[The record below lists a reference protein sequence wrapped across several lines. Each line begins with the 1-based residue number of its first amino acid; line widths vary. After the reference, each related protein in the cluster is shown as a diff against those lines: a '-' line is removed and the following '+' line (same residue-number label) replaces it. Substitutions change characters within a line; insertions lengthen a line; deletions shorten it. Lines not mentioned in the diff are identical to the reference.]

1 MTTQT
6 QPWIP
11 LHRRLEFQAAKAPG
25 RIALVHGT
33 QRLTYEALN
42 ARANQ
47 FAHELTLRGVGP
59 GDLIAVCLPRSC
71 DLVAAIIATLK
82 VGAAYVPVDPEYPAE
97 RVDYLLQN
105 SAPAAAFVQQ
115 EENFQ
120 RLAGRCICVTA
131 MHAQNAG
138 NLVES
143 VTEPADRIYV
153 IYTSGSTGRPKGA
166 INHHL
171 GFGNLLDWY
180 INEFELDERDC
191 VMIVTSPSF
200 DLTQKNFFAPLLVG
214 GKLVLSDQSVF
225 DPGVVAEIIAR
236 EGVTVL
242 NLTPSMF
249 TSLVEAAAPA
259 SLSSVRR
266 VFLGGE
272 PIHLQALQGMHA
284 RYPNIELVN
293 SYGPTECADV
303 ACYHRI
309 HPDWSRYELSPPPI
323 GKAIPGAR
331 MMVLDANL
339 QLVAAGEKGDIYI
352 GGMGVG
358 LGYLGQPELTAER
371 FIEHPSL
378 GRIYRTGDIG
388 KWLPEGDLGYLGRSD
403 FQLKIRG
410 FRIEPGEIEDVLR
423 GLPGVENAVVS
434 ARAGTTGEAQLV
446 AHVLRAAA
454 SAVTAA
460 GLRTQLGDVLPSY
473 MVPSAFVLMDRFP
486 LSPNG
491 KVDRQA
497 LPDPEPSRPDLSVP
511 CEAPRTRLEQAIC
524 DGISEL
530 LGIEPV
536 GRLDSFFELGGSSL
550 QAVQLARALS
560 AHTGRA
566 ISPSM
571 IFAHPAASDLAAS
584 LDGAQQGDKRF
595 IAGSRRA
602 ADIERGIP
610 RDTRAA
616 VAIIGVAGRF
626 PGADSVDALWSNLL
640 AEVDGITHFAPGK
653 LDAGIPSELLDD
665 PNYVRARGVIDGH
678 DLFDNAFFGVSAR
691 EAALLDPQHRL
702 MLETAWECLE
712 NGGYAPGD
720 TDRPVG
726 IFAGIYG
733 SYYLQRQLMRS
744 PGLIDKAGELP
755 VLLANDKDYA
765 ILRVADKLHLTG
777 PAVAVHTSC
786 STSLTAIAQAVDSL
800 RLGRCDMALAGGVTI
815 VSPPNTGYLY
825 QEGGMLSRDGQT
837 RSFDAEATGTV
848 FNDGAAMVLLK
859 RVDDA
864 LREGDHILAIIEGI
878 AVNNDGGGK
887 ASFSAPSVDGQAAV
901 IIAALEEAGVDPREI
916 DYVEAHG
923 TATPL
928 GDPIEVEALTRAWRK
943 YTRDTGFC
951 RIGSIKSNIGHV
963 VTAAGAAALIKTALA
978 LHHET
983 IPASLHFNAPNPQI
997 DFASTPFIV
1006 NARRTSW
1013 VRSADC
1019 TRRAGVSNF
1028 GVGGTNVHA
1037 IVREAPERPA
1047 SSEASGAQLLL
1058 LSGRTSS
1065 ALASQAEHLA
1075 AHLQRNPGINL
1086 ADVAHTLQH
1095 GRSRFAHRLAVAG
1108 SSVTDA
1114 LEALRQPGHRWR
1126 AQAEPL
1132 GATPELI
1139 WLFPGQGSQY
1149 PRMGTGLHVMDP
1161 VFRAAFDAALAAC
1174 APHTRF
1180 NLKMRIFEGDANALV
1195 DTSATQP
1202 AIFCVGYALAQAW
1215 MARGA
1220 MPTALIGHSVGE
1232 FVAAVVSG
1240 VMSLEDAA
1248 RLVTRRGALMGEMPA
1263 GSMLAVRLGV
1273 REVLELLPQG
1283 LSLAAENSP
1292 TACVVAGPSEQVR
1305 EFHSELEAAGVPSR
1319 LLHTSHAFHSSM
1331 MDGVLEP
1338 FAAELASVTL
1348 SPPQLPIVSTQT
1360 GTWLSDE
1367 QATSASYWVRHLR
1380 EPVRFSPALR
1390 QAAAH
1395 HPAAVFVEL
1404 GPRGTLTALARQ
1416 HVTNRESTGIKAV
1429 ASLGEEPE
1437 LEFTQLLLA
1446 QGVLWTLGLELPGP
1460 AANPAE
1466 QRRRVPLPTY
1476 PFERKRF
1483 WVGAQA
1489 TPATLALPPAAD
1501 GVPHRVTQQPF
1512 TMDSAMSTA
1521 QSATTAPRSHRLV
1534 DRLREVFQDISGSD
1548 LQKADSEAAFVE
1560 LGIDSLALT
1569 QVALHV
1575 KRQFGVPVTFR
1586 QLMEDLRNFEL
1597 LAAYLDTHMPPEATA
1612 AAAELAAA
1620 EPVPSVAESP
1630 TLAQGQPSLAQPGS
1644 VHWVI
1649 QQQMQLMAQQL
1660 ALLGAPSTNSPACAA
1675 AAQIPAPPLPPGTPA
1690 APASIPAADGEM
1702 DGSRRYDVKKAF
1714 GAIARIH
1721 TIQAGPL
1728 SERQKARLAAFV
1740 RRYVE
1745 RTGKSR
1751 AYTTAYRN
1759 HLADPRVVNGFRP
1772 LTKEITYQIVVER
1785 SKGSHLWDLDGNEY
1799 VDVLSGF
1806 GMSLVG
1812 WQADFVLEALRRQL
1826 DSGYDIGPQ
1835 HPLAGPVADMVCE
1848 LTGFDRAGL
1857 CNTGSEAVMAALRI
1871 ARTVTGRDT
1880 VVLFTGSYH
1889 GTFDEVVVRA
1899 GRDAKG
1905 IPGAPGIMRG
1915 MFGDVR
1921 VLEYGTPESLAFI
1934 REHAGE
1940 LAAVLVEP
1948 VQSRRPEFRPVEFL
1962 KDVRAVT
1969 EQNGCCLI
1977 FDEVITGFRSA
1988 LGGTQE
1994 LFGIR
1999 ADLATYGKVI
2009 GGGMPIGVVAGKRAY
2024 MDALDG
2030 GAWQYGDDSIP
2041 TVGVTYFAG
2050 TFVRHPLALAAAHAS
2065 LRHLKERGPTL
2076 QQELNARTT
2085 ALAEE
2090 LSAFCREVGAPLE
2103 VRHFSS
2109 LWRVSWLEDH
2119 PLQDLLFAMMR
2130 SRGVHILD
2138 NFPCFLTTAHTEA
2151 DIRLVAEAF
2160 KESVRE
2166 LQESE
2171 FLPRRT
2177 SPVAMVFD
2185 ASKPPVPGARLGKDA
2200 SGKPAW
2206 FVPHPENPSKYMKVS
2221 A

>member
-1 MTTQT
+1 MITQAR
-6 QPWIP
+6 PWVP
-11 LHRRLEFQAAKAPG
+11 LHRRIEVQSAEEPG
-25 RIALVHGT
+25 RIALVHGA
-33 QRLTYEALN
+33 QRWTYEALN

-47 FAHELTLRGVGP
+47 FAHELVLRGVGP
-59 GDLIAVCLPRSC
+59 GDLVAVCLPRSC
-71 DLVAAIIATLK
+71 DLVAALIATLK

-97 RVDYLLQN
+97 RVSHLLL
-105 SAPAAAFVQQ
+105 SSTPAAAFVQQ
-115 EENFQ
+115 DEGFPP
-120 RLAGRCICVTA
+120 LAGRCIRVSAVRTESA
-131 MHAQNAG
+131 I
-138 NLVES
+138 NLDS
-143 VTEPADRIYV
+143 SATEPADPIYV

-171 GFGNLLDWY
+171 GFSNLVNWY
-180 INEFELDERDC
+180 VNEFGLDESDC
-191 VMIVTSPSF
+191 IMIVTSPSF

-214 GKLVLSDQSVF
+214 AKLVLSDQRIF
-225 DPGVVAEIIAR
+225 DPGAVTEVIAR
-236 EGVTVL
+236 EAVTVL

-249 TSLVEAAAPA
+249 TSLVEAAAPG
-259 SLSSVRR
+259 SLNSLRR

-272 PIHLQALQGMHA
+272 PIHLQALQDMHV

-309 HPDWSRYELSPPPI
+309 PSDWSRYELHPPPI

-339 QLVAAGEKGDIYI
+339 EQVAAGEKGEIYI
-352 GGMGVG
+352 GGAGVG

-371 FIEHPSL
+371 FIEHSSL

-388 KWLPEGDLGYLGRSD
+388 KWLPEGDLAYLGRSD

-434 ARAGTTGEAQLV
+434 ARPRTTGEAQLV

-454 SAVTAA
+454 ASVTAT
-460 GLRTQLGDVLPSY
+460 GLRTQLGNALPSY

-497 LPDPEPSRPDLSVP
+497 LPDPEPSRPDLSVSW
-511 CEAPRTRLEQAIC
+511 EAPRTLLEEAIC
-524 DGISEL
+524 DCISEL

-550 QAVQLARALS
+550 QAVQLARAVRTR
-560 AHTGRA
+560 TGRA
-566 ISPSM
+566 ISPPM
-571 IFAHPAASDLAAS
+571 IFAHPTASDLAAS
-584 LDGAQQGDKRF
+584 LDGGQRRDKRF
-595 IAGSRRA
+595 IARSRGE
-602 ADIERGIP
+602 ADSDRDVP
-610 RDTRAA
+610 RDSRTA

-640 AEVDGITHFAPGK
+640 GEIDGITHFAHGE
-653 LDAGIPSELLDD
+653 LDGGIPAELLAD
-665 PNYVRARGVIDGH
+665 PNYVRARGVISGH

-691 EAALLDPQHRL
+691 EAALLDPQHRVL
-702 MLETAWECLE
+702 LETAWECLE

-726 IFAGIYG
+726 IFAGTYG

-765 ILRVADKLHLTG
+765 VLRVADKLHLTG

-786 STSLTAIAQAVDSL
+786 STSLAAIAQAVDSL

-825 QEGGMLSRDGQT
+825 QEGGMLSRNGQT
-837 RSFDAEATGTV
+837 RSFDAEATGTI

-864 LREGDHILAIIEGI
+864 LRDGDHILAVIEGI

-901 IIAALEEAGVDPREI
+901 ITAALEEAGVDPREI

-923 TATPL
+923 TATPM

-943 YTRDTGFC
+943 YTQDTGFC

-1006 NARRTSW
+1006 NAQRTSW
-1013 VRSADC
+1013 MRSAEC

-1047 SSEASGAQLLL
+1047 SSEADGTQLLL
-1058 LSGRTSS
+1058 LSARTGS
-1065 ALASQAEHLA
+1065 ALASQAERLA
-1075 AHLQRNPGINL
+1075 AHLQHHPDVNL
-1086 ADVAHTLQH
+1086 ADVAYTLQR
-1095 GRSRFAHRLAVAG
+1095 GRSRFAHRMAIVGTSVA
-1108 SSVTDA
+1108 DA
-1114 LEALRQPGHRWR
+1114 MEALRQPGHRLR
-1126 AQAEPL
+1126 AQAEL
-1132 GATPELI
+1132 LAGAPEMI
-1139 WLFPGQGSQY
+1139 WLFPGQGAQY
-1149 PRMGTGLHVMDP
+1149 PRMGTGLHAMDP

-1174 APHTRF
+1174 APHTPF
-1180 NLKMRIFEGDANALV
+1180 NLRMRIFEGDEHALV
-1195 DTSATQP
+1195 DTAATQP
-1202 AIFCVGYALAQAW
+1202 AIFCVEYALAQAW

-1220 MPTALIGHSVGE
+1220 VPSAIIGHSVGE

-1240 VMSLEDAA
+1240 VMSLDAAA
-1248 RLVTRRGALMGEMPA
+1248 RLVARRGELMSALPA

-1273 REVLELLPQG
+1273 RELLERLPEG

-1292 TACVVAGPSEQVR
+1292 MACVVAGPSEEIR
-1305 EFHSELEAAGVPSR
+1305 AFHSELEAAGVPSR
-1319 LLHTSHAFHSSM
+1319 FLHTSHAFHSSM
-1331 MDGVLEP
+1331 MDAALEP
-1338 FAAELASVTL
+1338 FAAELADVTL
-1348 SPPQLPIVSTQT
+1348 SAPQVPIVSTQT
-1360 GTWLSDE
+1360 GTWLTDE
-1367 QATSASYWVRHLR
+1367 QATSAHYWVRHLR
-1380 EPVRFSPALR
+1380 EPVRFSPALL
-1390 QAAAH
+1390 QAAAR

-1404 GPRGTLTALARQ
+1404 GPRNTLTTLARQ
-1416 HVTNRESTGIKAV
+1416 HATSREAMGIQSV
-1429 ASLGEEPE
+1429 SSLSDAPE

-1446 QGVLWTLGLELPGP
+1446 QGVLWTLGLELAGS
-1460 AANPAE
+1460 AAHPAE
-1466 QRRRVPLPTY
+1466 QRRRVPLPSY

-1483 WVGAQA
+1483 WVDAQA
-1489 TPATLALPPAAD
+1489 TPAALALPPAGDALPLRD
-1501 GVPHRVTQQPF
+1501 TQSPT

-1521 QSATTAPRSHRLV
+1521 QSSSTVPRSRRLA

-1548 LQKADSEAAFVE
+1548 LQNADSAAAFVE

-1586 QLMEDLRNFEL
+1586 QLMEDLRSFDL
-1597 LAAYLDTHMPPEATA
+1597 LAVYLDTQMPPEAPEPA
-1612 AAAELAAA
+1612 AQVAAGEASAPIAELPAL
-1620 EPVPSVAESP
+1620 PS
-1630 TLAQGQPSLAQPGS
+1630 GQPSLAQPGS

-1660 ALLGAPSTNSPACAA
+1660 ALLGAPSANSPVHAA
-1675 AAQIPAPPLPPGTPA
+1675 AAQEPSPQVQAVAPNASASTPV
-1690 APASIPAADGEM
+1690 ADAEM
-1702 DGSRRYDVKKAF
+1702 DVSRRYDVKKAF

-1721 TIQAGPL
+1721 TSQASPL
-1728 SERQKARLAAFV
+1728 SERQKARLAAFI

-1751 AYTTAYRN
+1751 TYTTEFRD

-1772 LTKEITYQIVVER
+1772 LTKEITYQIVIER

-1806 GMSLVG
+1806 GMSLFG
-1812 WQADFVLEALRRQL
+1812 WQPDFVLEAVRSQL
-1826 DSGYDIGPQ
+1826 DAGYDIGPQ
-1835 HPLAGPVADMVCE
+1835 HPLAGPVADLVCE

-1899 GRDAKG
+1899 GRAAKG

-1934 REHAGE
+1934 REHAGD

-1948 VQSRRPEFRPVEFL
+1948 VQSRRPEFRPVDFL
-1962 KDVRAVT
+1962 KEVRSVT

-2065 LRHLKERGPTL
+2065 LRHLKEHGPAL
-2076 QQELNARTT
+2076 QQELNSRTT

-2160 KESVRE
+2160 KDSVRE

-2171 FLPRRT
+2171 FLPRRK
-2177 SPVAMVFD
+2177 SPVAVVFD
-2185 ASKPPVPGARLGKDA
+2185 ASKPPVPGARLGKDD